1 MKTASGLKN
10 KKNMKSTKTLNRD
23 ATLRVTVCLSKLLK
37 AQLKMN
43 PQCFKAAVARFGHL
57 EAAKMGFEP
66 LTPYRVPK
74 LTMMTMRELKVGQ
87 INKVKE
93 VK

>member
-1 MKTASGLKN
+1 MKTASGLKI
-10 KKNMKSTKTLNRD
+10 KKKKSIKTLNRD
-23 ATLRVTVCLSKLLK
+23 AALRVTVCLSKLLK

-43 PQCFKAAVARFGHL
+43 PQCFKAAVAQFGHL

-66 LTPYRVPK
+66 LSLYRVPK
-74 LTMMTMRELKVGQ
+74 LTMMTMREVKVGQ
-87 INKVKE
+87 INKVKD